1 MIYTYEIVNI
11 EFRYVIELC
20 ENGLY
25 SLKFQKWDDG
35 KSVYWNFPPGWGDYD
50 TESIIHI
57 YESES
62 DARRDGNIF
71 MIERAAFETIDIGG
85 YKVVWYWKDES
96 DASKLPVDNL
106 RIYNNKFDEV
116 WNMKRVLNRSE
127 MCTGIHC
134 ISEES
139 FAFTTF
145 SCENI
150 VIQINDNE
158 IKCVRKTLTR

>member
-1 MIYTYEIVNI
+1 MIYIYEIANI

-62 DARRDGNIF
+62 G
-71 MIERAAFETIDIGG
+71 
-85 YKVVWYWKDES
+85 
-96 DASKLPVDNL
+96 ASKLPVDNL

-116 WNMKRVLNRSE
+116 WNVKRVFNRSE
-127 MCTGIHC
+127 MCIGIHC

-139 FAFTTF
+139 FTFTTF

-150 VIQINDNE
+150 VIQINDN
-158 IKCVRKTLTR
+158 